1 MLSVAGGE
9 IGAISVLA
17 GAGLLR
23 AVILGKCAYLDRSAA
38 RAHVVEELDIG
49 LVLVRPLFRHVI
61 FVVDRIDRA
70 HRFAGTAVDAFVG
83 VDVEHPVTL
92 VNAVDRAFINT

>member
-38 RAHVVEELDIG
+38 RADVVEELDIG
-49 LVLVRPLFRHVI
+49 LVLVRPLFRDVI
-61 FVVDRIDRA
+61 FVVDRLNRA
-70 HRFAGTAVDAFVG
+70 HRFTGTTIDALIR
-83 VDVEHPVTL
+83 VDV
-92 VNAVDRAFINT
+92 